1 MLNIYYVLGTYH
13 CEIIKNTALE
23 KVFLTLLHLKCSMHY
38 AAENSSYLTH
48 STCRAKVWATVNNY
62 TLEQLDLLFNS
73 SLYFLKL
80 LSTLGFFPSSKLR
93 K

>member
-13 CEIIKNTALE
+13 CETIKNTALE

-48 STCRAKVWATVNNY
+48 STCRAKV
-62 TLEQLDLLFNS
+62 
-73 SLYFLKL
+73 
-80 LSTLGFFPSSKLR
+80 
-93 K
+93 